1 MQRLYSF
8 KNEISYILD
17 YFRHEHFIHN
27 SDLFKQN
34 DSNNVMSLTS
44 LTKDNFEDLLKLHHR
59 LLMNSHLSCH
69 DTK

>member
-1 MQRLYSF
+1 MQRLYLV
-8 KNEISYILD
+8 KNEFSYVFNC
-17 YFRHEHFIHN
+17 FRHEHFIHN

-34 DSNNVMSLTS
+34 DPNSGISSTS

-59 LLMNSHLSCH
+59 LLVNSHLSCL

>member
-1 MQRLYSF
+1 MM
-8 KNEISYILD
+8 II
-17 YFRHEHFIHN
+17 FRHENFIHN

-34 DSNNVMSLTS
+34 DTNNVMTSTS

-59 LLMNSHLSCH
+59 LLVNSHLSCH